1 MKNKF
6 PYIALGIGLLLS
18 LVIMK
23 GSQLNEDGTT
33 LLPLF
38 TLLIICEISFFIT
51 TIGAYMSIMQILNDQ
66 FKLFYLLV
74 CIACI
79 LLALQFLISGI
90 KLWPN

>member
-6 PYIALGIGLLLS
+6 PYLAVGIGLFLS
-18 LVIMK
+18 LAIIK
-23 GSQLNEDGTT
+23 GSQLNEDGIT

-38 TLLIICEISFFIT
+38 TLLIICEVSFFIMAV
-51 TIGAYMSIMQILNDQ
+51 GAYMSLMQILKDQ
-66 FKLFYLLV
+66 FKFSYLLI

>member
-1 MKNKF
+1 MKIKF
-6 PYIALGIGLLLS
+6 PYIALSVGLIFS
-18 LVIMK
+18 LAIMK

-51 TIGAYMSIMQILNDQ
+51 TIGAYISAMQ
-66 FKLFYLLV
+66 LLKDRFTLSSLLI

-90 KLWPN
+90 RLWPN